1 MTGDAYEREYMAGK
15 GAVLHRQKVQAP
27 RWALA
32 LTVGLPL
39 LLASG
44 LSAWLGLHGAPA
56 FDALLPVLGGGAY
69 AAMMAGV
76 HAVFAGGRIAVSEGE
91 LHVQIGPFGP
101 RVAVEDIE
109 SCELGASGLRNY
121 GLGAKKLLDGTTVL
135 CMLGDNQKAVRI
147 RRRNGSPL
155 VIVCPDA
162 ERVVRAIDEARSRLA
177 RSTPSTRVEVPDE
190 SATEEEEPSADR
202 ERIARQ

>member
-1 MTGDAYEREYMAGK
+1 MADDAYEREYMAGK

-32 LTVGLPL
+32 LTAGLPL
-39 LLASG
+39 ILASG
-44 LSAWLGLHGAPA
+44 FSAWLGMHGAPA
-56 FDALLPVLGGGAY
+56 FDALLPLLGGATY

-76 HAVFAGGRIAVSEGE
+76 FVVFAGGRIAVSEGE
-91 LHVQIGPFGP
+91 LHVQIGPVGP
-101 RVAVEDIE
+101 RVAIEDIE

-135 CMLGDNQKAVRI
+135 SMLGDNAKSVRI
-147 RRRNGSPL
+147 QRRNASPL

-162 ERVVRAIDEARSRLA
+162 EGVVRAITEARSRLA
-177 RSTPSTRVEVPDE
+177 RSTPKTRVEVPEE
-190 SATEEEEPSADR
+190 SALEEEAPAAESTR
-202 ERIARQ
+202 SSEL